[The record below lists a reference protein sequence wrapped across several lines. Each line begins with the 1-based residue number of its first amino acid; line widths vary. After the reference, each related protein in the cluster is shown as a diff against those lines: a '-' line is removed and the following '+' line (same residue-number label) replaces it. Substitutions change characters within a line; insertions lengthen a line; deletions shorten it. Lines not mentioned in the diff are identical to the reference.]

1 MRIMSTLLKPT
12 DGKVTFDGI
21 PLEETKRVRSLIGY
35 LPQDFSFYP
44 NMSVEGTMR
53 YLAALSDIPAE
64 IQRRRIPD
72 LLQQVNLWEN
82 RKQKVRKLSGGMKRR
97 LGIAQALLNDPKVL
111 LVDEPTAGLDPE
123 ERLRFYNLLS
133 EFSGDRAVILSSHI
147 VGDIEPVC
155 ENAAVLDAGKL
166 LYDGTVEGLAETAKG
181 KVFELIVPKAELAA
195 LKQQYYVLSSQG
207 HLSDVKVRVL
217 SQRVPSAGCP
227 NLCVPTVWDGYME
240 LLRQLE
246 EEKI

>member
-1 MRIMSTLLKPT
+1 
-12 DGKVTFDGI
+12 
-21 PLEETKRVRSLIGY
+21 
-35 LPQDFSFYP
+35 
-44 NMSVEGTMR
+44 
-53 YLAALSDIPAE
+53 
-64 IQRRRIPD
+64 
-72 LLQQVNLWEN
+72 
-82 RKQKVRKLSGGMKRR
+82 MKRR